1 MTDNELTYAIRG
13 AAFKVH
19 TALGPGLLE
28 SLYHKALF
36 YELKDAGYD
45 VKSEVTVPVYY
56 NGHEI
61 GNELKIDLLVED
73 RIIIELKSVE
83 KLTDLHKKQLL
94 TYLRLT
100 GKKLGLLI
108 NFNSPSLD
116 ENNVIR
122 EIN

>member
-28 SLYHKALF
+28 SLYQKSLF
-36 YELKDAGYD
+36 YELQDSGFD
-45 VKSEVTVPVYY
+45 VKREANVPIYY

-73 RIIIELKSVE
+73 RIIVELKSVE
-83 KLTDLHKKQLL
+83 RLTDLHKKQLL

-108 NFNSPSLD
+108 NFNAPSLD

>member
-19 TALGPGLLE
+19 ATLGPGLLE
-28 SLYHKALF
+28 SLYQKALF
-36 YELKDAGYD
+36 FELLDAGYD
-45 VKSEVTVPVYY
+45 VKREVAVPILY

-61 GNELKIDLLVED
+61 GGDLKMDLLIED
-73 RIIIELKSVE
+73 QVIIELKSVE
-83 KLTDLHKKQLL
+83 ALTDLHKKQLL
-94 TYLRLT
+94 SYLRLT

-116 ENNVIR
+116 DKSIIR
-122 EIN
+122 IIN